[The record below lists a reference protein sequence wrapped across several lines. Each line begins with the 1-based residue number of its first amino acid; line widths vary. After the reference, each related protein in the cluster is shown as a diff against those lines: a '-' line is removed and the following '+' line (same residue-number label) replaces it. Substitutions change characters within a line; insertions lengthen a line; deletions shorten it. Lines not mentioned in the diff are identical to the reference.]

1 MVSGKRIEFIDLAKG
16 VCIILVVAFHTEL
29 TAHLVYLKALR
40 MPLYFILSGLF
51 FKDYGSFIVFLEKKV
66 NRILIPALFFFLLFI
81 VFQLIVTRRMDL
93 SEFISP
99 VLTPQ
104 MPNLPVWFLICLFWI
119 NVIFCLIS
127 IYVKQPVIRAAVV
140 GVCGIAGWL
149 LSMKDI
155 YLPLY
160 ISAALSAL
168 PFFYIGYLLRKIPLL
183 YKNKYDRFNL
193 PLSIL
198 LLGIPSAYCL
208 MEEAV
213 YISFRTNLVQGNM
226 AVIYLVSLSLVIG
239 LLLLCKAVGWLPVVS
254 YLGRYSII
262 VLGLH
267 GIVISWICYPVCWLA
282 RIEAT
287 PAVLFAMSMCICWIA
302 IPLCRKMV
310 PAFTAQADCVRFS
323 RKKAVAA

>member
-1 MVSGKRIEFIDLAKG
+1 
-16 VCIILVVAFHTEL
+16 
-29 TAHLVYLKALR
+29 

-66 NRILIPALFFFLLFI
+66 NRILIPAIFFFLLFI
-81 VFQLIVTRRMDL
+81 AFQLLLTRRMELFD
-93 SEFISP
+93 FISP
-99 VLTPQ
+99 VFNPKML
-104 MPNLPVWFLICLFWI
+104 NLPVWFLICLFWI
-119 NVIFCLIS
+119 NIIFCLIS
-127 IYVKQPVIRAAVV
+127 IYVKNPLCRAAAV
-140 GVCGIAGWL
+140 GLCGLAGYL

-160 ISAALSAL
+160 LSATLSAL

-183 YKNKYDRFNL
+183 YKNRYDKFNL

-208 MEEAV
+208 MGEAV
-213 YISFRTNLVQGNM
+213 YISFRTNIVQGNM

-239 LLLLCKAVGWLPVVS
+239 LLLLCKAVGWLPLVS

-267 GIVISWICYPVCWLA
+267 GIVISWICFPICWLTGL
-282 RIEAT
+282 EAT
-287 PAVLFAMSMCICWIA
+287 PLVLFGMSMCICWIA
-302 IPLCRKMV
+302 IPLCRRLV
-310 PAFTAQADCVRFS
+310 PAFTAQTDCVRFS
-323 RKKAVAA
+323 KKKALAA